1 MDVLWSGGQVKLT
14 AVVLLGTIS
23 TQKQFHN
30 LRLQD
35 EQNSKFKHG
44 SILTNKPS
52 NFEKLI

>member
-35 EQNSKFKHG
+35 EQNSKFL
-44 SILTNKPS
+44 SMDQ
-52 NFEKLI
+52 F